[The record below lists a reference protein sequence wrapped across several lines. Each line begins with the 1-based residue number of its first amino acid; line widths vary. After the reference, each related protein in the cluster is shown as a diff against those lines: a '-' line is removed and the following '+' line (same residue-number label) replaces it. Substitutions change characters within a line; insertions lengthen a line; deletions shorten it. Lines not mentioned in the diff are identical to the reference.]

1 VTDLPL
7 VQKQFV
13 IKASQERVWN
23 LLARTV
29 FGVLPLEK
37 MNLVNATTTYA
48 VLRWRLAFV
57 SVPLNIKIELQD
69 VLSPSL
75 FGSKISVNK
84 SILHL
89 TIRVRLVL
97 RVVNDS
103 ETEVTCIA
111 LEEGKGTIL
120 GRLLRPQQRNFAM
133 NIFDRIR
140 QKLEQIC

>member
-69 VLSPSL
+69 VSSPSL

-89 TIRVRLVL
+89 TVRVRLVL

-120 GRLLRPQQRNFAM
+120 GRLLRAQQRHFAM

-140 QKLEQIC
+140 QRLEQIC

>member
-69 VLSPSL
+69 VSSPSL

-89 TIRVRLVL
+89 TVRVRLVL

-120 GRLLRPQQRNFAM
+120 GRLLRAQQRNFAM
-133 NIFDRIR
+133 NVFDRIR
-140 QKLEQIC
+140 QRLEQIC

>member
-1 VTDLPL
+1 MTDSLL
-7 VQKQFV
+7 VQKQFA

-69 VLSPSL
+69 VSSPSL
-75 FGSKISVNK
+75 FGSKIAVNK

-120 GRLLRPQQRNFAM
+120 GRLLRAQQRNFAM

-140 QKLEQIC
+140 QRLEQIC